1 MSDTWTDRLSEYVDD
16 ELDAV
21 TRAELE
27 THLLSCDECRT
38 ITGDLRL
45 IRATA
50 SRLENTG
57 PSGDLWAGIAAEI
70 GAGSAGSP
78 ADRVGTPADRVGT
91 PAGSV
96 RVIPMEPRTRRSFT
110 FSIPQLAAAALIILG
125 LGAAL
130 MWQIERTRSASRV
143 AVDSPDSGAVRTV
156 STSTVTANEA
166 GYDVAIEQLEQAAE
180 LNRDQLDSS
189 TVRILNESMTTIDR
203 ALADARAALAADPAN
218 PYLHR
223 HYDRTMKQ
231 KLEILRRAATIQR
244 GGA

>member
-16 ELDAV
+16 ELDAA

-50 SRLENTG
+50 SRLENTE
-57 PSGDLWAGIAAEI
+57 PASDLWAGIAAEI
-70 GAGSAGSP
+70 GAGSAG
-78 ADRVGTPADRVGT
+78 T
-91 PAGSV
+91 PAGGSGGPGDAAKV
-96 RVIPMEPRTRRSFT
+96 LRMEPRARRSFT

-130 MWQIERTRSASRV
+130 MWQIERSRPATRV
-143 AVDSPDSGAVRTV
+143 AADTQDATGAVRTV
-156 STSTVTANEA
+156 STPAVTANEA
-166 GYDVAIEQLEQAAE
+166 GYDAAIQQLEQAAAR
-180 LNRDQLDSS
+180 NRDHLDSS
-189 TVRILNESMTTIDR
+189 TVRVLNESMTTIDR
-203 ALADARAALAADPAN
+203 AIDDARAALAADPAN